1 MRAKKRSRTDW
12 DRLNRLTDAEIEKAA
27 AADRDNPPLTDAELA
42 RLELVLPKPKHQ
54 ISIRLDDQ
62 VVDWFKRQGPGYQ
75 TRINAVLRA
84 YVAARG
90 RKRA

>member
-1 MRAKKRSRTDW
+1 MRTRKRSGTDW
-12 DRLNRLTDAEIEKAA
+12 KRVGRLTDAQIEAAA
-27 AADRDNPPLTDAELA
+27 AADRDNPPLTDEELA
-42 RLELVLPKPKHQ
+42 RMELVMPKPKHL

-84 YVAARG
+84 YVEAKG